1 MKTNKERIY
10 DYIISNYNDEID
22 FTTNEIAL
30 GVNITRS
37 NTSRHLNE
45 LVEEKKLCK
54 NKTRPVTF
62 RLRSDANEDSFS
74 KLIGSEGSLRNQV
87 QLAKAAILYPERT
100 LATLIKGPIG
110 SGKDF
115 FAEAM
120 TNFMKAN
127 NIVYE
132 DANLIKI
139 NVNSYLDQKE
149 LEDDL
154 YNFETGVIS
163 TVTDKKTVVLLI
175 KNIDSLSVRVRERI
189 FSSIESGLIIIS
201 TIDSDAPSS
210 LKKTIESRYSATV
223 TLPGLEERPIDER
236 FEYVKKFL
244 NIEARQM
251 QKNLDLNAE
260 LLRCLLLYK
269 PEQNIQQL
277 KNDIKLGC
285 ANAYIR
291 NVAGNQNLKIILSDF
306 PLYIRKGFLY
316 YKDRRNEV
324 ESIIPDNYSYTFS
337 SESMELAKEEA
348 LLTDNSIYK
357 VLDNKVDDL
366 KKQGLDNAEI
376 ELVINETLDEEFL
389 RLNKRVT
396 HESFDRASLA
406 KIVDYEIVESVEK
419 FLADASTSLNRIFPK
434 SVFYGLS
441 LHLKA
446 ALSTDGRKVPNL
458 NENIAETI
466 ERYPKEYNLSKDFVI
481 DLNKKFGVD
490 LPIQE
495 TVFICMFISKTH
507 ELDQENKPIVIVAMH
522 GNNVAGSVVDVVKTL
537 VGVDNIYAY
546 DLKLGEAV
554 SDAYDELKF
563 LILEKHQNNG
573 VLIIY
578 DMGSIKTMADTIQEE
593 TGIHIMTLA
602 IPLTLIALD
611 ASRKASTFSLDD
623 LYNNISESYQ
633 DNVSSLREEYNTPKQ
648 KKTIVTLCMTG
659 EGSSLQMKNYLYE
672 NLNIDNINIVSLA
685 ISDKPRLINEINALN
700 KNSEVISIVGTYN
713 PHLFNIPFVPIS
725 KIFETPVD
733 KLDLLLT
740 LNETTRTADVDY
752 EVIYSY
758 LSEQLVDFD
767 VKTLKEVLPKTMRRI
782 KRVSKGLTLD
792 QELGLFMHISTNIYR
807 LQHDEASQIN
817 IKKNSILS
825 NNKKLYYELTE
836 ILKPIES
843 EFMIKFTDNDFS
855 NIIGI
860 IKQVV

>member
-120 TNFMKAN
+120 TKFMKAN

-376 ELVINETLDEEFL
+376 ELVINETLNEEFL

-546 DLKLGEAV
+546 DLKLDEAV

>member
-10 DYIISNYNDEID
+10 DYIISNYKDEID
-22 FTTNEIAL
+22 FTTNEISL

-110 SGKDF
+110 SGKDV

-120 TNFMKAN
+120 TKFMKAN
-127 NIVYE
+127 NIVNE

-163 TVTDKKTVVLLI
+163 TVTDKKSVVLLI

-223 TLPGLEERPIDER
+223 KLPGLEERPIDER

-285 ANAYIR
+285 ANAYVR

-366 KKQGLDNAEI
+366 KKQGLNNAEI

-396 HESFDRASLA
+396 HELFDRASLA

-446 ALSTDGRKVPNL
+446 ALSNDSRKVPNL

-466 ERYPKEYNLSKDFVI
+466 ERYPKEYNLSRDFVF

-546 DLKLGEAV
+546 DLKLDEAV

-623 LYNNISESYQ
+623 LYSNISESYQ

-713 PHLFNIPFVPIS
+713 PNLFNIPFVPIS

-758 LSEQLVDFD
+758 LSEQLIDFD